1 MNSNYEDNRGNLTGA
16 IECYKAAAK
25 VDKSD
30 GAPCFN
36 LALLFK
42 NNKNYSEALSWV
54 DEALKR
60 EKDPA
65 YKVLRLQIL
74 EKLKTEI
81 NLINEADI
89 IIDEFGDI
97 SSLGDWQLGWLRSLS
112 NIANNT
118 QLKTQITEEQEK
130 RNTPEELPNLGGVL
144 PIMIDED

>member
-1 MNSNYEDNRGNLTGA
+1 M
-16 IECYKAAAK
+16 
-25 VDKSD
+25 
-30 GAPCFN
+30 
-36 LALLFK
+36 FK